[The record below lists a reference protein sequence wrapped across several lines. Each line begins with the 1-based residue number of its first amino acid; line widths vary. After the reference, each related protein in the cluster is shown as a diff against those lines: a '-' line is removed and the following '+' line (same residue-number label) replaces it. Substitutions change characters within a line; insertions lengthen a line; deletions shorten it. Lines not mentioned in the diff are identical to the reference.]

1 MRAGVYIKQ
10 STGYRAFIPARLPP
24 VPPVR
29 MDPEMVR
36 LLAEASLNL
45 GRLDGV
51 GALVPNPDL
60 FVAMYV
66 RQEAVLSSQIE
77 GTQCTLEDVLKYE
90 LDPAGV
96 AQPAEIAE
104 VVNYVGA
111 VNHGL
116 ARLGDFPLS
125 LRLIREIHA
134 RLMDGVRG
142 SERDPGEFRRTQNWI
157 GPPGAT
163 LLNARFVPP
172 PVPEMN
178 DALGDLEKFLHDT
191 ESLPALLHFG
201 LVHAQ
206 FETIHPF
213 LDGNG
218 RVGRLLITFLL
229 CQRGILRRPLL
240 YLSHFF
246 KKNRAEYYDRL
257 MAVRESG
264 HWEQWLKFFLRG
276 VVEVS
281 ASATGTA
288 HAILALQSEHRQIV
302 LEKVSNVPLGQRLLD
317 MLLQQPLV
325 TVRLIEAQLDCA
337 YVTANKLA
345 EQFTALGMLRET
357 TGGQRN
363 RQYEYAPYLA
373 LFELV

>member
-1 MRAGVYIKQ
+1 MQ
-10 STGYRAFIPARLPP
+10 
-24 VPPVR
+24 
-29 MDPEMVR
+29 
-36 LLAEASLNL
+36 
-45 GRLDGV
+45 
-51 GALVPNPDL
+51 
-60 FVAMYV
+60 
-66 RQEAVLSSQIE
+66 
-77 GTQCTLEDVLKYE
+77 
-90 LDPAGV
+90 
-96 AQPAEIAE
+96 
-104 VVNYVGA
+104 
-111 VNHGL
+111 
-116 ARLGDFPLS
+116 
-125 LRLIREIHA
+125 
-134 RLMDGVRG
+134 GVRG
-142 SERDPGEFRRTQNWI
+142 AARDPGEFRRTQNWI

-163 LLNARFVPP
+163 LLNARFIPP

-191 ESLPALLHFG
+191 DSLPALMHFG

-246 KKNRAEYYDRL
+246 KMNRAEYYDRL

-276 VVEVS
+276 VAEVS
-281 ASATGTA
+281 ASATATA
-288 HAILALQSEHRQIV
+288 EAILALQNEHRQIV
-302 LEKVSNVPLGQRLLD
+302 LEKVGNAPLGQRLLD
-317 MLLQQPLV
+317 FLLQQPLV
-325 TVRLIEAQLDCA
+325 TVRAIEAQLDCA

-345 EQFTALGMLRET
+345 EQFSALGILRET

-363 RQYEYAPYLA
+363 RQYEYSPYLR
-373 LFELV
+373 LFEDA